1 MKHFTYSLSAV
12 AEVALALTL
21 AGCGALGPNYERP
34 AQSLPTGSI
43 KPQSTH
49 TVANVD
55 WLVWWKSFQDT
66 ALNALLDEATAN
78 SQDLALAAARI
89 DESRASL
96 ALTHSSRFPTVDASI
111 NASRSQVSENAG
123 KLQPGASPRNNT
135 FQPGLTAAFEIDFW
149 GKFQRADEAARARL
163 LAIEAN
169 RGTVLASLYANVA
182 QSYFA
187 LRSYDAQVALA
198 EQTFTTRK
206 ENLRLQT
213 MRFEGGVVGQLDVQQ
228 AIAEAAGIKVT
239 LLQAELNRR
248 ATEATLAVLVGRT
261 PAAIVQPN
269 IARGTAIDV
278 LFSRATVPGELPSDI
293 LNRRPDLIAA
303 EQQLIAANAD
313 IGQAKAA
320 YYPTIKL
327 TASLGFESRQ
337 LSELFNPSS
346 VFWNLVSGITQPLF
360 RAGSIDAV
368 VAGANARKAQATALY
383 ALAVQGA
390 FKDVHDALN
399 VIASSEA
406 LVTTANRR
414 IAALREV
421 LRLANLRYANGYS
434 SYLEVLNAQRDFSLA
449 ESGVIDAK
457 RAQLAGVVA
466 LYKAVGG
473 GWAAP

>member
-1 MKHFTYSLSAV
+1 MKTFSYSLSALT
-12 AEVALALTL
+12 LALTL

-34 AQSLPTGSI
+34 AQSLPTGVI
-43 KPQSTH
+43 KPQSAH
-49 TVANVD
+49 TTPSVD
-55 WLVWWKSFQDT
+55 WLVWWKSFQDP

-123 KLQPGASPRNNT
+123 KLQPGANPRYND
-135 FQPGLTAAFEIDFW
+135 FQPGISSSFEIDFW

-163 LAIEAN
+163 LSVEAN

-187 LRSYDAQVALA
+187 LRSFDAQVALA
-198 EQTFTTRK
+198 ELTFTTRK

-213 MRFEGGVVGQLDVQQ
+213 KRFEGGVVGELDVQQ
-228 AIAEAAGIKVT
+228 AVAEAAGIEAT
-239 LLQAELNRR
+239 LLQAQQNRR
-248 ATEATLAVLVGRT
+248 ATEATLAVLVGRN
-261 PAAIVQPN
+261 PADIVQPN
-269 IARGTAIDV
+269 IARGTAIDA
-278 LFSRATVPGELPSDI
+278 LFSRATVPAELPSDI

-313 IGQAKAA
+313 LGQAKAA

-337 LSELFNPSS
+337 LSDLFNPSS
-346 VFWNLVSGITQPLF
+346 LFWNLASGITQPLF

-368 VAGANARKAQATALY
+368 VAGANARKVQATAQY

-399 VIASSEA
+399 VIASNEA
-406 LVTTANRR
+406 LVTTADKR

-421 LRLANLRYANGYS
+421 LRLANLRYINGYS
-434 SYLEVLNAQRDFSLA
+434 SYLEVLNAQRDLSQA

-457 RAQLAGVVA
+457 RAQLAGVVT